1 MLAPDS
7 IVAMD
12 RAYND
17 YDLFG
22 RWCDEGVW
30 FVTCSH
36 QRTVTKELGYNSLA
50 MAVEATRLAAE

>member
-1 MLAPDS
+1 
-7 IVAMD
+7 MD